1 MERIPRGIRLN
12 DQEWDDFKRLL
23 GADWLRG
30 QIKKAVT
37 REQRKP
43 VAQTKDQ
50 DQ

>member
-1 MERIPRGIRLN
+1 MERIPRGVRLN
-12 DQEWDDFKRLL
+12 EQEWKDFKRLL

-30 QIKKAVT
+30 QIDKAVK

-43 VAQTKDQ
+43 IAQTKDQ